1 MKKILILLTLV
12 IFLTACNL
20 PNIGSGTSS
29 EATQAPATQA
39 VLPPTAPPAEPTT
52 AVVPTTQPIDGIEM
66 NLGGVYMIIPTC
78 LPVTVSGVIV
88 PAQPSNEAGMPYEIW
103 PQHRQFSY
111 AGYPLSG
118 KFFEPIMRVYPAAEY
133 ATLQDFVNQQVSSL
147 QALLSTRPAQIEESL
162 PFLPTL
168 GAAQVF
174 HTNVQYLDFQNGA
187 GVRFLTEYAQ
197 YPAPFNN
204 HDLFYAFQGLT
215 ADGKYWV
222 SAMFPINHPVL
233 PATFDSTEVPAG
245 GIPIP
250 QMSSSTYVEDMETY
264 YTTMKALIE
273 SQPADSFTPAMDCLD
288 RYFTSLSI
296 GD

>member
-1 MKKILILLTLV
+1 MKKILILLMLV
-12 IFLTACNL
+12 ILLTACNL
-20 PNIGSGTSS
+20 PNIGGKSSS
-29 EATQAPATQA
+29 EGTEAPA
-39 VLPPTAPPAEPTT
+39 
-52 AVVPTTQPIDGIEM
+52 TQPIDGTEM
-66 NLGGVYMIIPTC
+66 NLGGVYMIVPSC

-88 PAQPSNEAGMPYEIW
+88 PAQATNEAGMPYDIW

-118 KFFEPIMRVYPAAEY
+118 KFFEPIMRVYPVAEY
-133 ATLQDFVNQQVSSL
+133 AALQDFVNEQVSSL
-147 QALLSTRPAQIEESL
+147 QTLLSTRPAQIEESV

-174 HTNVQYLDFQNGA
+174 HTNVQYLDFQNGS

-197 YPAPFNN
+197 YSAPFNN

-222 SAMFPINHPVL
+222 SAMFPINHPIL
-233 PATFDSTEVPAG
+233 PPSYDSTEVPAG

-250 QMSSSTYVEDMETY
+250 QMSSPTYVEEMEAY
-264 YTTMKALIE
+264 NITMKALIE
-273 SQPADSFTPAMDCLD
+273 SQPADSFTPAIDCLD
-288 RYFTSLSI
+288 RYFSSLSI

>member
-1 MKKILILLTLV
+1 MKKILILLMLV

-20 PNIGSGTSS
+20 PNIGGSNPP
-29 EATQAPATQA
+29 EATEIPATQPA
-39 VLPPTAPPAEPTT
+39 LPPTALPAEPSA
-52 AVVPTTQPIDGIEM
+52 AVVPTTEPIDGTEM
-66 NLGGVYMIIPTC
+66 NLGGVYMIIPSC
-78 LPVTVSGVIV
+78 LPVTPSGVIV
-88 PAQPSNEAGMPYEIW
+88 PAQPTNEAGMSYGIW
-103 PQHRQFSY
+103 PQHRQFSFS
-111 AGYPLSG
+111 GYPLSG
-118 KFFEPIMRVYPAAEY
+118 KFFEPIMRVYPVAEY
-133 ATLQDFVNQQVSSL
+133 AALQDFVNQQVTAL
-147 QALLSTRPAQIEESL
+147 QTLTASQPAQVEESL

-174 HTNVQYLDFQNGA
+174 HVNMQYLNFQNGA

-197 YPAPFNN
+197 YSAPYNN

-215 ADGKYWV
+215 SDGKYWV
-222 SAMFPINHPVL
+222 SAMFPINHPIL
-233 PATFDSTEVPAG
+233 PPTYDSTEVPAG

-250 QMSSSTYVEDMETY
+250 QMSSATYVEDMNAY
-264 YTTMKALIE
+264 QADMKALIE

>member
-1 MKKILILLTLV
+1 MKRILILLTLV
-12 IFLTACNL
+12 ILLTACTL
-20 PNIGSGTSS
+20 PGLGGNAAS
-29 EATQAPATQA
+29 EVTQAPATQP
-39 VLPPTAPPAEPTT
+39 VLSTAPPAEATT
-52 AVVPTTQPIDGIEM
+52 AVPPTTEPIDGSEM
-66 NLGGVYMIIPTC
+66 NLGGVYMIVPGC

-88 PAQPSNEAGMPYEIW
+88 QAQPANEAGMPYEIW

-118 KFFEPIMRVYPAAEY
+118 KFFDPIMRVYPVAEY
-133 ATLQDFVNQQVSSL
+133 AALQDFVNQQVSDM
-147 QALLSTRPAQIEESL
+147 QTLLSNRPAQIEASI

-174 HTNVQYLDFQNGA
+174 HASVQYIDFQNGA

-197 YPAPFNN
+197 YSAPYNN

-222 SAMFPINHPVL
+222 SAMFPINHPIL
-233 PATFDSTEVPAG
+233 PATYDSTEVPAG
-245 GIPIP
+245 GIAIP
-250 QMSSSTYVEDMETY
+250 QMTSATYVEDMNTY
-264 YTTMKALIE
+264 YVNMKALIE

-288 RYFTSLSI
+288 RYIASLSI